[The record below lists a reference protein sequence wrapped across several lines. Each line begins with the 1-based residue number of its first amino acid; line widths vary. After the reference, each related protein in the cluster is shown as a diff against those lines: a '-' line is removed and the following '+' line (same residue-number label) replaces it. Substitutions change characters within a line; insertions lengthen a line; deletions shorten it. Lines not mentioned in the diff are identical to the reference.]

1 MNFPRIAAAA
11 LGALVVYLGIG
22 YLVHA
27 ALLADLAASLQRAG
41 IARSPASIVSYAPIG
56 MAGAIV
62 ASFAFAYAY
71 AKGFEGGPGLQEG
84 LRFGVLVG
92 LIFVG
97 FGTVKSYV
105 TFELPTQYL
114 TSVAVATVIQFA
126 AAGMVVGLIYKKR

>member
-11 LGALVVYLGIG
+11 LGALVVYIGIG

-27 ALLADLAASLQRAG
+27 ALLADLATSLQRAG
-41 IARSPASIVSYAPIG
+41 IARNPASITSYAPIG
-56 MAGAIV
+56 LAGALI

-97 FGTVKSYV
+97 FGTVKAYV

-126 AAGMVVGLIYKKR
+126 AAGMVVGLIYKK